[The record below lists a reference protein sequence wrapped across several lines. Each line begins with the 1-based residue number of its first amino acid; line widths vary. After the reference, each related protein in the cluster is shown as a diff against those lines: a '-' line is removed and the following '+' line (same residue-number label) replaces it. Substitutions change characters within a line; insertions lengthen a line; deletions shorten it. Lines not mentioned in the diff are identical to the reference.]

1 MSVLRNRTEVVWR
14 ETNLVMTDPAA
25 VRGRKKWLTKNP
37 LPFSVIA
44 VVVGLLAAGAGP
56 ATSRPGFLGV
66 GSADA
71 APAIPVLE
79 AHPIAA
85 GNLHT
90 CALTNIGAV
99 KCWGANTLGQLG
111 DGSTADSATPVAVT
125 GLSSNVRS
133 LAAAIYG
140 TCALTGVGA
149 VKCWGNN
156 AQGELGDGTVNDSAT
171 PVDVVGIASSA
182 LGIAAGDFHACA
194 VTGVGGV
201 KCWGINESGQLG
213 DGTTTN
219 SPIPVDVSGLTAG
232 VQAIAAADSYTC
244 AVTATGGVKCWGA
257 VPAGATSS
265 LTPVDVPGLTSGV
278 RSIAG
283 TGNHVCALMTA
294 GGVKCWGG
302 DGNVGLV
309 GNGTTSGSTTPVDV
323 SGLTSGVAAI
333 AARSSSRH
341 TCAVTSTGGVK
352 CWGANTVGQL
362 GDGTTV
368 NPLTPV
374 DVFGLSSGVAAVTTG
389 SFHSCAALIGGG
401 VKCWGSNASG
411 QLGDGTQDD
420 SLTPIDSVFRAG
432 PVDVD
437 ADGIDDAIDTG
448 TGTFRDG
455 GTTAGTIGPV
465 PAGYTVTVTD
475 LPDPD
480 GVRVTVSGSGLL
492 EVTITLS
499 NPVSGVPCGAVA
511 LLPGSNVDVVCG
523 SITARVADESPP
535 VRIVLSDDTS
545 LLVGSGEQ
553 TTVSVANDGSFVVTA
568 VSGGD
573 GELTL
578 VSNGVSTSI
587 DASSPRIHLYDFVG
601 FSRPVDNAGVLNL
614 VKAGSNVP
622 LRWRLLSET
631 GAPITDLGS
640 ATVSTAQISCQQGMP
655 TDAIEEVAASASPLQ
670 NLGNGYYQLNWK
682 TDKEAS
688 GCAVMRLSLAGE
700 SPITHEALF
709 KLN

>member
-1 MSVLRNRTEVVWR
+1 MRVFRNCTDAVWR
-14 ETNLVMTDPAA
+14 EN
-25 VRGRKKWLTKNP
+25 WLTRH
-37 LPFSVIA
+37 LLLFSLIA
-44 VVVGLLAAGAGP
+44 LIVGLLAAGTGP
-56 ATSRPGFLGV
+56 ATSRSTFLGV
-66 GSADA
+66 AAADA
-71 APAIPVLE
+71 APSIPAPQVQ
-79 AHPIAA
+79 PIAA

-99 KCWGANTLGQLG
+99 KCWGGNTLGQLG
-111 DGSTADSATPVAVT
+111 DGSTVDSATPVDVT

-133 LAAAIYG
+133 LAAAVYG
-140 TCALTGVGA
+140 TCALTGAGA

-171 PVDVVGIASSA
+171 PVDVAGIASGA
-182 LGIAAGDFHACA
+182 LGLAAGDFHACA
-194 VTGVGGV
+194 VTAVGGV

-213 DGTTTN
+213 DGTTAN
-219 SPIPVDVSGLTAG
+219 SPTPVDVVGLSAG

-244 AVTATGGVKCWGA
+244 AVTATGGVKCWGG

-302 DGNVGLV
+302 DGNVGLL
-309 GNGTTSGSTTPVDV
+309 GNGTTSGSATPVDV

-341 TCAVTSTGGVK
+341 TCALTNTGGVK

-374 DVFGLSSGVAAVTTG
+374 DVFGLSSGVAAITTG
-389 SFHSCAALIGGG
+389 SLHTCALMIAGSL
-401 VKCWGSNASG
+401 KCWGSNASG
-411 QLGDGTQDD
+411 QLGNGTQDD
-420 SLTPIDSVFRAG
+420 SLTPVDALFSAG
-432 PVDVD
+432 PVDAD
-437 ADGIDDAIDTG
+437 GDGIDDAIDTG

-480 GVRVTVSGSGLL
+480 GVRVTVSGTGLL
-492 EVTITLS
+492 EVTITLT
-499 NPVSGVPCGAVA
+499 NPVSGVPCAAVA
-511 LLPGSNVDVVCG
+511 LLPGSDVDVVCG
-523 SITARVADESPP
+523 SITARVAEGSPA

-545 LLVGSGEQ
+545 LLVGAGEQ
-553 TTVSVANDGSFVVTA
+553 ATVSVSNDGSFAVTA

-573 GELTL
+573 GQVTL
-578 VSNGVSTSI
+578 VSDGVSTSI
-587 DASSPRIHLYDFVG
+587 NAYSPAIRLFDFVG

-631 GAPITDLGS
+631 GAPITNLAS
-640 ATVSTAQISCQQGMP
+640 ATVAMAQISCQQGMT
-655 TDAIEEVAASASPLQ
+655 TDAIEEVAASASALQ

-682 TDKEAS
+682 TDKES
-688 GCAVMRLSLAGE
+688 NGCAVMRLSLAGE
-700 SPITHEALF
+700 SPITHDALF